1 MNNILI
7 SWLDAIDRKGYLEEL
22 VLKLQTENDRRLV
35 LLMKI
40 RANIVDMGLTCP
52 ICLEDGCSD
61 NCELR
66 KELSDG

>member
-7 SWLDAIDRKGYLEEL
+7 SWLDAIAHYLEERNL
-22 VLKLQTENDRRLV
+22 ADRRLV